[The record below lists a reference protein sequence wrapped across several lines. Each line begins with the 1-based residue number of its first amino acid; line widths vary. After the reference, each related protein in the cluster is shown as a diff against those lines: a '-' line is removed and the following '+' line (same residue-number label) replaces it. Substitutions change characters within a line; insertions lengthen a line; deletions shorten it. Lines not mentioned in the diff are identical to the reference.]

1 MKKRI
6 GHEANFRDY
15 GSLTGDLLCKKD
27 NGRGFR
33 TKVTPTGSRAH
44 AEAIGHSLGGGWV
57 HTKIQLVLMLVLWT
71 VYS

>member
-44 AEAIGHSLGGGWV
+44 AEAMGHSLGEGRS
-57 HTKIQLVLMLVLWT
+57 TLKFNL
-71 VYS
+71 Y